1 MGMYL
6 QIIKNTWA
14 QMLEYR
20 LNFVLWRVRW
30 VVQRLVVY
38 FLWWAIFA
46 GRQEIF
52 GYSQSMILTYVLLGN
67 IVGTF
72 VLGTTTMDIGGI
84 INQGNLSNFLI
95 RPIHFFRYYLARDA
109 GDKLLN
115 AAFAVVEIAL
125 LILLLRPP
133 VFIQE
138 NLAFVIL
145 SLGAVAIGALLYF
158 FFSMLLGF
166 FGFWSADVWAPRF
179 LSFVIMEFFAGGLFP
194 LDILPQPLFY
204 VARSLPFYYFIYFPI
219 KIYLGQLPLMMVVQG
234 LTTGLLWVGGLWYI
248 ALLVWNKGLRVYTA
262 EGK

>member
-1 MGMYL
+1 MKQYL

-14 QMLEYR
+14 EMMMYR

-46 GRQEIF
+46 GRQEVF

-72 VLGTTTMDIGGI
+72 VLGTTTMDIGGV

-95 RPIHFFRYYLARDA
+95 RPINFFRYYLARDI

-115 AAFAVVEIAL
+115 LVFAVVEIAL
-125 LILLLRPP
+125 LVFLLRPP
-133 VFIQE
+133 VFLQSNIWY
-138 NLAFVIL
+138 IL
-145 SLGAVAIGALLYF
+145 LSVVAIGVAAFLYF
-158 FFSMLLGF
+158 FFSLLLGF

-194 LDILPQPLFY
+194 LDILPQPLFHF
-204 VARSLPFYYFIYFPI
+204 ARSLPFYYFIYFPI
-219 KIYLGQLPLMMVVQG
+219 KVYLGQLSLTSVMQG
-234 LTTGLLWVGGLWYI
+234 LVTGLVWVGGLWYI
-248 ALLVWNKGLRVYTA
+248 AVMVWKKGLRVYTA

>member
-1 MGMYL
+1 MKQYL

-14 QMLEYR
+14 EMMMYR

-46 GRQEIF
+46 GRQEVF

-72 VLGTTTMDIGGI
+72 VLGTTTMDIGGV

-95 RPIHFFRYYLARDA
+95 RPINFFRYYLARDI

-115 AAFAVVEIAL
+115 LVFAVVEIAL
-125 LILLLRPP
+125 LVFLLRPP
-133 VFIQE
+133 VFLQSNIWY
-138 NLAFVIL
+138 IL
-145 SLGAVAIGALLYF
+145 LSVVAIGVAAFLYF
-158 FFSMLLGF
+158 FFSLLLGF

-194 LDILPQPLFY
+194 LDILPQPLFHF
-204 VARSLPFYYFIYFPI
+204 ARSLPFFYFIYFPI
-219 KIYLGQLPLMMVVQG
+219 KVYLGQLSLTSVMQG
-234 LTTGLLWVGGLWYI
+234 LVTGLVWVGGLWYI
-248 ALLVWNKGLRVYTA
+248 ARLVWKKGLRVYTA